1 MASPRREPVVRK
13 SVRQLKKPP
22 NIHLE
27 DLASKAGLNFTHVS
41 GEELNKRYLLEA
53 TGSGVAIFDYDGDGL
68 VDIFFVN
75 GGKWEDKGVSASSN
89 RLYKNLGKLRFL
101 DVTENAGLVRHGW
114 GQGVCVGDYDNDGD
128 KDLFI
133 TYYGDNVLYQN
144 DGKGRFKDV
153 SLQAGFS
160 MEGRRWGTGCSFF
173 DYDRDGRL
181 DLAVANY
188 IDFDPKSTPLPGEKL
203 CTFKGLAVVCGPRGL
218 PGGKN
223 LLYRNLGTSFRD
235 VSKESRFDEPHERYC
250 FTSIAGDFDDD
261 GWPDVF
267 LACDSTPSI
276 LLRNNH
282 DGTFTDVGISAGVA
296 LNESGQ
302 VQGSMGADAADF
314 DHSGR
319 LSLVVTTFDD
329 DIPALF
335 LHEADGYY
343 TDISLRAGLGYLTNQ
358 VGWGTSFLDIDND
371 GWQEI
376 FMANGHVYPNID
388 QLKQRSRYKQSKYI
402 YYNLRDRTFADISNL
417 SGPGPLIRSSARGL
431 AVGDL
436 DNDGWLEVV
445 VNNLDS
451 RPNLLV
457 NSKRGGNWIS
467 FQLVGTVSNR
477 DAIGA
482 RLRMKSGHLLQ
493 TAEVKSGCC
502 YMSQSDMRL
511 HFGLGSISAIEWVE
525 VRWPNGKT
533 EKFSAPRVNTFQV
546 LREGSSTSSA
556 AR

>member
-1 MASPRREPVVRK
+1 
-13 SVRQLKKPP
+13 
-22 NIHLE
+22 
-27 DLASKAGLNFTHVS
+27 
-41 GEELNKRYLLEA
+41 
-53 TGSGVAIFDYDGDGL
+53 
-68 VDIFFVN
+68 
-75 GGKWEDKGVSASSN
+75 
-89 RLYKNLGKLRFL
+89 
-101 DVTENAGLVRHGW
+101 
-114 GQGVCVGDYDNDGD
+114 
-128 KDLFI
+128 
-133 TYYGDNVLYQN
+133 
-144 DGKGRFKDV
+144 
-153 SLQAGFS
+153 
-160 MEGRRWGTGCSFF
+160 
-173 DYDRDGRL
+173 
-181 DLAVANY
+181 
-188 IDFDPKSTPLPGEKL
+188 
-203 CTFKGLAVVCGPRGL
+203 
-218 PGGKN
+218 
-223 LLYRNLGTSFRD
+223 
-235 VSKESRFDEPHERYC
+235 
-250 FTSIAGDFDDD
+250 
-261 GWPDVF
+261 
-267 LACDSTPSI
+267 
-276 LLRNNH
+276 
-282 DGTFTDVGISAGVA
+282 
-296 LNESGQ
+296 
-302 VQGSMGADAADF
+302 
-314 DHSGR
+314 
-319 LSLVVTTFDD
+319 
-329 DIPALF
+329 
-335 LHEADGYY
+335 
-343 TDISLRAGLGYLTNQ
+343 
-358 VGWGTSFLDIDND
+358 LDIDND

-388 QLKQRSRYKQSKYI
+388 QLKQRSRYKQSKHI
-402 YYNLRDRTFADISNL
+402 YYNLRDRTFADISNS